1 MKISEYTAFDALGLA
16 ELVRRREVT
25 PSELLDVASAAIEQ
39 VNPALNAVIASLR
52 DDAERALRA
61 GLPDGPFTGVP
72 YLVKDLGILIE
83 GSPTG
88 MGSRLFQDLV
98 SPADDELMTRF
109 RRAGLVALGKTNTPE
124 LGLNVVTEPVAHG
137 PTRNPWRPD
146 LTPGGSSGG
155 AAAAVAARMV
165 PMAHG
170 NDVAGSIRIPSS
182 CCGLFGLKP
191 SRGRIPTGPVEG
203 EVLMGFATDH
213 ALTRSVRDSAALLD
227 AIAGPDTGAPYYAP
241 PPARPFLEEA
251 RTPPGKLRIALIET
265 AFSGVP
271 VHDECKRAVRRAA
284 ALCEELGH
292 EVVPA
297 QLDIDWERVRLSFR
311 MLLSYQAHLLDRV
324 CPALGLVPSRDT
336 LEAAT
341 LAMAELGRRMSAV
354 DLHDV
359 IIARDQLTRQV
370 GRFFTQFD
378 AVLTPTLAT
387 PPIPLGTLNANDP
400 ALEVE
405 TWLDRCFAFAAFT
418 PLFNVT
424 GNPAMSVPLHVTA
437 DGLPVG
443 VQFAG
448 RYADEATLLRLA
460 GQLEQAAPW
469 ARSRPGICA
478 A

>member
-25 PSELLDVASAAIEQ
+25 PSELMDVASAAIEQ

-52 DDAERALRA
+52 DDAERSLRA

-72 YLVKDLGILIE
+72 YLVKDLGLLVA
-83 GSPTG
+83 GTPTG
-88 MGSRLFQDLV
+88 MGSRLFQDVV

-146 LTPGGSSGG
+146 RTPGGSSGS

-203 EVLMGFATDH
+203 EVLLGMATDH

-227 AIAGPDTGAPYYAP
+227 AIAGPDTGAPYSAP
-241 PPARPFLEEA
+241 PPPRPFLEEA
-251 RTPPGKLRIALIET
+251 RTPPGRLRVALIE
-265 AFSGVP
+265 AAWSGVP
-271 VHDECKRAVRRAA
+271 VHDECKRAARRAA

-297 QLDIDWERVRLSFR
+297 RLEIDWERVRFAFR

-324 CPALGLVPSRDT
+324 CPALGLAPGRDT
-336 LEAAT
+336 LEVAT
-341 LAMAELGRRMSAV
+341 LAMAEAGRRMSAV
-354 DLHDV
+354 DLHEV
-359 IIARDQLTRQV
+359 IVARDLITRQV
-370 GRFFTQFD
+370 GQFFTRFD

-387 PPIPLGTLNANDP
+387 PPIPPGTLDADDP
-400 ALEVE
+400 ALDVE

-424 GNPAMSVPLHVTA
+424 GTPAMSVPLHMTA

-469 ARSRPGICA
+469 AGRRPGICA